1 MELKGSS
8 SEERGVPRFP
18 TGETLSCCQSVQEG
32 AAGSH
37 FTAFHLELFQY
48 LYLFLCLLYVF
59 LLIKKKNKRGN
70 KRKWDKREQLLSSIK
85 FEGKGMRMQISNNTS
100 KQK

>member
-8 SEERGVPRFP
+8 SEERGVPRFL

-59 LLIKKKNKRGN
+59 LLIKKKIRGEIKEN
-70 KRKWDKREQLLSSIK
+70 GIKGNSSCLLLNLKVRE
-85 FEGKGMRMQISNNTS
+85 
-100 KQK
+100 

>member
-8 SEERGVPRFP
+8 SAKREAPQFP
-18 TGETLSCCQSVQEG
+18 TGEILSCCQSVQEG

-48 LYLFLCLLYVF
+48 LYLFSCFLYVF
-59 LLIKKKNKRGN
+59 LLIKKKK
-70 KRKWDKREQLLSSIK
+70 KEEK
-85 FEGKGMRMQISNNTS
+85 
-100 KQK
+100 

>member
-8 SEERGVPRFP
+8 SAERGIPQFR

-48 LYLFLCLLYVF
+48 LYLFFCFLYVF
-59 LLIKKKNKRGN
+59 LLIKKIRGEIKEN
-70 KRKWDKREQLLSSIK
+70 GIKGNSSCVLLNLKVRE
-85 FEGKGMRMQISNNTS
+85 
-100 KQK
+100 